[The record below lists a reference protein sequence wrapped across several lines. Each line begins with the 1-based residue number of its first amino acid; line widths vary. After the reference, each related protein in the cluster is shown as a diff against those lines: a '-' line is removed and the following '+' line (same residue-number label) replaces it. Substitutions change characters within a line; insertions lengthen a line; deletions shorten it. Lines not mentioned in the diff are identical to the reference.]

1 MGVFAKLSYL
11 SIRSKFFG
19 VGSCRINYLLL
30 VSCVTPRFVVS
41 LVRESRKCR
50 LVKCFWYED
59 GVGKFG
65 SIEAL
70 TYYGLW
76 EGVICLL
83 IFGVRKLANINLSFF
98 VTDGERSKAGVSAKF
113 GNLQFNEVLPPPD
126 FMDGNKLTLEPNL
139 SIGVFFFGLIGTGV
153 ISLFN

>member
-1 MGVFAKLSYL
+1 M
-11 SIRSKFFG
+11 
-19 VGSCRINYLLL
+19 
-30 VSCVTPRFVVS
+30 
-41 LVRESRKCR
+41 
-50 LVKCFWYED
+50 
-59 GVGKFG
+59 
-65 SIEAL
+65 
-70 TYYGLW
+70 
-76 EGVICLL
+76 L

-113 GNLQFNEVLPPPD
+113 GILQFNEVLPPPD